1 MFYKLSTN
9 KTQTRDRGVEQKL
22 VINDVKYKIIIS
34 WLQLHM
40 ETKHNFLEM
49 TGHEDMRSVKIV
61 LVKGHE
67 ILAA

>member
-9 KTQTRDRGVEQKL
+9 KTQTRDGRVEQKL
-22 VINDVKYKIIIS
+22 VINDVKYKRIIS

-40 ETKHNFLEM
+40 ETKHNFLE
-49 TGHEDMRSVKIV
+49 TTVHEAMKSGKIV

-67 ILAA
+67 TLAV